1 MKISSWI
8 IWMDSK
14 SNNIC
19 PQKRKAE
26 IDLRQTEE
34 EKNGRGQGHIKKKKN
49 EGRDWSNANTSCKR
63 QKNRISPKVSG
74 ESDTLPIA

>member
-26 IDLRQTEE
+26 VDLRQTEE
-34 EKNGRGQGHIKKKKN
+34 ENGRGQGHIKKKKK
-49 EGRDWSNANTSCKR
+49 EGRDWSNANTSYKR
-63 QKNRISPKVSG
+63 QKTEFPL
-74 ESDTLPIA
+74 EP

>member
-34 EKNGRGQGHIKKKKN
+34 EKNGRGQGHIKKKKKKKAQI
-49 EGRDWSNANTSCKR
+49 GVMQTQATRDKKQNF
-63 QKNRISPKVSG
+63 P
-74 ESDTLPIA
+74 